1 MDTITPLMALNIE
14 VDNIVNALIYAA
26 LGLVVFGI
34 FWFIVMKV
42 TPFSLQKEIE
52 HDQNTALGIILGS
65 IVIGMAL
72 IISAAIHG

>member
-1 MDTITPLMALNIE
+1 
-14 VDNIVNALIYAA
+14 
-26 LGLVVFGI
+26 
-34 FWFIVMKV
+34 MKV